1 MVLGFQRMIMN
12 AVQIGLQ
19 SLRSGKVVH
28 ACLICAL
35 YGVFDNMRQSGTVV
49 DLTLSPPNHQL
60 VIDAIVS
67 ITWQT
72 AFLDRVG
79 GRKVSQ
85 QQQQLFSYRYLVSED
100 REGEECSRNVQ
111 YSEVAGMGLPPANVR
126 PPIP

>member
-1 MVLGFQRMIMN
+1 MIMN

-28 ACLICAL
+28 ACLIGAL

-60 VIDAIVS
+60 VIDAFVS

-79 GRKVSQ
+79 GRK
-85 QQQQLFSYRYLVSED
+85 F
-100 REGEECSRNVQ
+100 RNSNSSFFPTGTWLAKIEKERSAAEMSNVVKWQ
-111 YSEVAGMGLPPANVR
+111 VWAYPA
-126 PPIP
+126 